1 MIIIA
6 VINVGADYV
15 LEHKSIVQLNSP
27 IGRIVPLR

>member
-15 LEHKSIVQLNSP
+15 LENSIVQLNSA
-27 IGRIVPLR
+27 IRRIVPLR